1 MLSSAQPSSP
11 QPCDTNHSTHPSTYP
26 STQPSTYTTQ
36 PSTHPSTQH
45 PSTQSSVHPSTQP
58 STHIPFTIEG
68 VVELGKKAFILTC
81 IVLII
86 AAAVGYRHLS
96 VEQQEELLTA
106 NKCENILF
114 STWSQFCCCGIL
126 FI

>member
-45 PSTQSSVHPSTQP
+45 PSTQSSAHPSTQP
-58 STHIPFTIEG
+58 STHIPFTIDR
-68 VVELGKKAFILTC
+68 VAELGKKVFIYTC

-86 AAAVGYRHLS
+86 AAAVGYH
-96 VEQQEELLTA
+96 QKELLTA

-114 STWSQFCCCGIL
+114 STWSQFVVVVFL